1 MIKSSER
8 GILLKSKICFILS
21 YLWTSVMMFF
31 APICIGIIYMDI
43 TGHSKGYSY
52 DLGPEKD
59 ISIGIGIFELIIWLA
74 LLIPP
79 SISLFRKIHGKK
91 IFIVISLAW
100 YVLLFITGVMFIGGW
115 QEFGRA
121 FHP

>member
-1 MIKSSER
+1 MIKSSEG
-8 GILLKSKICFILS
+8 GILLKSKIRFILS

-59 ISIGIGIFELIIWLA
+59 ISIGIGIVELIVWLG

-79 SISLFRKIHGKK
+79 NICIFRKIHSKK
-91 IFIVISLAW
+91 IFIFISLAW
-100 YVLLFITGVMFIGGW
+100 YALLFFAGVMFIGGW
-115 QEFGRA
+115 QEFVRA